1 VYRELLWIWRD
12 EAVSMR
18 WDEIR
23 ELWCDRQGHLR
34 RFSKESSMKKDMTSQ
49 QVETATLVRRVRRTW
64 LRQLLL
70 ILSVIGPGLITA
82 NVDNDATGITG
93 YSLAGAQYGYG
104 LLWAVV
110 LVTISLAVV
119 QEMAARMGVVTGK
132 GLADLIRERFG
143 VRITFWSMLLLLIAN
158 AATTVAEFAGVA
170 GAMDIFGV
178 SPFIAVP
185 VAAAVV
191 WFLVIRG
198 SYKYVERVLLALC
211 LVYVSYVASGFL
223 VHPDWAQVLHQT
235 LVPPIQ
241 FNQGYLLTLVAVIGT
256 TIAPWMQF
264 YQQSAIADKGIEV
277 KHLRY
282 EQLDTY
288 VGAFLTDFVAFFI
301 VICTGA
307 TLFVHHIQITE
318 AKDAAIALE
327 PLVGGNGRIAE
338 ILFGVGLLNASVMAA
353 SVLPLSTA
361 YSIAEAFGWERGV
374 GRTFK
379 EAPQFL
385 TLYTLIIVL
394 GAGITLFV
402 PADRLVFVLNL
413 PNVVGG
419 MLLPLI
425 LVLMILLCNDRRL
438 MGRYVNGPIYNYVA
452 WITTVVMTVL
462 SALIIWSFIF
472 PFP

>member
-1 VYRELLWIWRD
+1 MNK
-12 EAVSMR
+12 AFMT
-18 WDEIR
+18 
-23 ELWCDRQGHLR
+23 RQR
-34 RFSKESSMKKDMTSQ
+34 K
-49 QVETATLVRRVRRTW
+49 VRRVW
-64 LRQLLL
+64 MRQLLL
-70 ILSVIGPGLITA
+70 LLSVIGPGLITA

-119 QEMAARMGVVTGK
+119 QEMVARMGVVTGK
-132 GLADLIRERFG
+132 GLADLIREKFG

-158 AATTVAEFAGVA
+158 AATTVAEFAGIA

-185 VAAAVV
+185 VAAIVV
-191 WFLVIRG
+191 WVLVVRG
-198 SYKYVERVLLALC
+198 SYRYVERVLLVLC
-211 LVYVSYVASGFL
+211 LIYFSYVISGFL
-223 VHPDWAQVLHQT
+223 VHPNWGQVLHQT

-241 FNQGYLLTLVAVIGT
+241 LNQGYLLTLVAVIGT

-264 YQQSAIADKGIEV
+264 YQQSAIADKNIKV
-277 KHLRY
+277 AHLRY

-288 VGAFLTDFVAFFI
+288 IGTFLTDFVAFFI
-301 VICTGA
+301 VVCTGA
-307 TLFVHHIQITE
+307 TLFVHHIQINQ
-318 AKDAAIALE
+318 AKDAALALA
-327 PLVGGNGRIAE
+327 PLVRGNGQIAE
-338 ILFGVGLLNASVMAA
+338 ILFGIGLLNASLMAA

-374 GRTFK
+374 GRRFS

-385 TLYTLIIVL
+385 TLYTSIIVV

-425 LVLMILLCNDRRL
+425 LVLMMILCNDRRL
-438 MGRYVNGPIYNYVA
+438 MGRYANGRGKNVVA
-452 WITTVVMTVL
+452 GVTTIMMTVL
-462 SALIIWSFIF
+462 TLLIILTALF
-472 PFP
+472 PGLFGG

>member
-1 VYRELLWIWRD
+1 MNKVLLT
-12 EAVSMR
+12 
-18 WDEIR
+18 
-23 ELWCDRQGHLR
+23 RQR
-34 RFSKESSMKKDMTSQ
+34 K
-49 QVETATLVRRVRRTW
+49 VRRVW
-64 LRQLLL
+64 MRQLLIL
-70 ILSVIGPGLITA
+70 LSVIGPGLITA

-132 GLADLIRERFG
+132 GLADLIREKFG

-178 SPFIAVP
+178 SPYIAVP
-185 VAAAVV
+185 VAAVVV
-191 WFLVIRG
+191 WVLVVRG
-198 SYKYVERVLLALC
+198 SYRYVERILLVLC
-211 LVYVSYVASGFL
+211 LIYFTYVISGFL
-223 VHPDWAQVLHQT
+223 VHPNWGEVLHQT
-235 LVPPIQ
+235 LVPPIRL
-241 FNQGYLLTLVAVIGT
+241 NQGYLLTLVAVIGT

-264 YQQSAIADKGIEV
+264 YQQSAIADKHI
-277 KHLRY
+277 KIAHLRY
-282 EQLDTY
+282 EQIDTY
-288 VGAFLTDFVAFFI
+288 VGTFLTDFVAFFI

-307 TLFVHHIQITE
+307 TLFVHHIQINE
-318 AKDAAIALE
+318 AKDAALALA

-338 ILFGVGLLNASVMAA
+338 ILFGVGLLNASLMAA

-374 GRTFK
+374 GRNFK

-385 TLYTLIIVL
+385 ALYTFIIAV

-402 PADRLVFVLNL
+402 PKDRLVFVLNL

-425 LVLMILLCNDRRL
+425 LILMILLCNDRRL
-438 MGRYVNGPIYNYVA
+438 MGRYVNGRANNIVA
-452 WITTVVMTVL
+452 WITTIVMTVL
-462 SALIIWSFIF
+462 TLLIVVTTIF
-472 PFP
+472 PNLFSG

>member
-1 VYRELLWIWRD
+1 MNKVLLT
-12 EAVSMR
+12 
-18 WDEIR
+18 
-23 ELWCDRQGHLR
+23 RQR
-34 RFSKESSMKKDMTSQ
+34 K
-49 QVETATLVRRVRRTW
+49 VRRVW
-64 LRQLLL
+64 MRQLLIL
-70 ILSVIGPGLITA
+70 LSVIGPGLITA

-132 GLADLIRERFG
+132 GLADLIREKFG

-178 SPFIAVP
+178 SPYIAVP
-185 VAAAVV
+185 VAAVVV
-191 WFLVIRG
+191 WVLVVRG
-198 SYKYVERVLLALC
+198 SYRYVERILLVLC
-211 LVYVSYVASGFL
+211 LIYFTYVISGFL
-223 VHPDWAQVLHQT
+223 VHPNWGEVLHQT

-241 FNQGYLLTLVAVIGT
+241 LNQRYLLTLVAVIGT

-264 YQQSAIADKGIEV
+264 YQQSAIADKHI
-277 KHLRY
+277 KIAHLRY
-282 EQLDTY
+282 EQIDTY
-288 VGAFLTDFVAFFI
+288 LGAFLTDFVAFFI
-301 VICTGA
+301 VVCTGA
-307 TLFVHHIQITE
+307 TLFVHHIQINE
-318 AKDAAIALE
+318 AKDAALALA
-327 PLVGGNGRIAE
+327 PLVRGNGQIAE
-338 ILFGVGLLNASVMAA
+338 ILFGVGLLNASLMAA

-374 GRTFK
+374 GRNFK

-385 TLYTLIIVL
+385 ALYTFIIAV

-402 PADRLVFVLNL
+402 PKDRLVFVLNL

-425 LVLMILLCNDRRL
+425 LILMILLCNDRRL
-438 MGRYVNGPIYNYVA
+438 MGRYVNGRAYNIVA
-452 WITTVVMTVL
+452 WITAIVMTVL
-462 SALIIWSFIF
+462 TLLIIWTVITGR
-472 PFP
+472 

>member
-1 VYRELLWIWRD
+1 
-12 EAVSMR
+12 M
-18 WDEIR
+18 
-23 ELWCDRQGHLR
+23 
-34 RFSKESSMKKDMTSQ
+34 SKMNKTGTKDKISVTKHPR
-49 QVETATLVRRVRRTW
+49 VRRVW
-64 LRQLLL
+64 MRQLLVL
-70 ILSVIGPGLITA
+70 LSVIGPGLITA

-119 QEMAARMGVVTGK
+119 QEMVARMGVVTGK

-158 AATTVAEFAGVA
+158 IATTVAEFAGIA

-185 VAAAVV
+185 IAAILVG
-191 WFLVIRG
+191 FLVIRG
-198 SYKYVERVLLALC
+198 QYKYVERALLVLC
-211 LVYVSYVASGFL
+211 IIYVSYIVSGFL
-223 VHPDWAQVLHQT
+223 VHPDWTQIFQQT
-235 LVPPIQ
+235 IRPPLQ
-241 FNQGYLLTLVAVIGT
+241 LNQGYLITLISVIGT

-264 YQQSAIADKGIEV
+264 YQQSAIADKRIPIA
-277 KHLRY
+277 HLNY
-282 EQLDTY
+282 ERIDTY
-288 VGAFLTDFVAFFI
+288 VGAFITDFVAFFI
-301 VICTGA
+301 VVCTGA

-318 AKDAAIALE
+318 AKDAALALG
-327 PLVGGNGRIAE
+327 PLAGGNGQIAS
-338 ILFGVGLLNASVMAA
+338 ILFGVGLLNASFMAA

-361 YSIAEAFGWERGV
+361 YSISEAFGWERGV
-374 GRTFK
+374 GRAFK

-385 TLYTLIIVL
+385 ILYTLIIVI
-394 GAGITLFV
+394 GAGIVLFV
-402 PADRLVFVLNL
+402 PKNQLVFVLTL

-438 MGRYVNGPIYNYVA
+438 MGRFVNGPIFNVIA
-452 WITTVVMTVL
+452 WITTIVMTVL
-462 SALIIWSFIF
+462 TLLIILTTIF
-472 PFP
+472 PGL

>member
-1 VYRELLWIWRD
+1 
-12 EAVSMR
+12 
-18 WDEIR
+18 
-23 ELWCDRQGHLR
+23 
-34 RFSKESSMKKDMTSQ
+34 MKKSVYT
-49 QVETATLVRRVRRTW
+49 RRVRRVW
-64 LRQLLL
+64 IRQLLL

-82 NVDNDATGITG
+82 NVDNDATGIAG

-119 QEMAARMGVVTGK
+119 QEMAARMGVATGQ

-158 AATTVAEFAGVA
+158 TATTVAEFAGIA

-185 VAAAVV
+185 VAAVVV
-191 WFLVIRG
+191 WFLVVRG
-198 SYKYVERVLLALC
+198 SYRYVERILLVMC

-223 VHPDWAQVLHQT
+223 VHPDWTQVFHQT
-235 LVPPIQ
+235 IFPPLQ
-241 FNQGYLLTLVAVIGT
+241 FNQGYLLTFVAVIGT

-264 YQQSAIADKGIEV
+264 YQQSAIADKQISV

-288 VGAFLTDFVAFFI
+288 FGAFLTDFIAFFI

-307 TLFVHHIQITE
+307 TLFVHHIQINE
-318 AKDAAIALE
+318 AKDAALALE
-327 PLVGGNGRIAE
+327 PLVGGNGHIAA
-338 ILFGVGLLNASVMAA
+338 ILFGVGLLNASLMAA

-374 GRTFK
+374 GRNFK

-385 TLYTLIIVL
+385 ALYTFIIAV

-402 PADRLVFVLNL
+402 PKDRLVFVLNL

-425 LVLMILLCNDRRL
+425 LILMILLCNDRRL
-438 MGRYVNGPIYNYVA
+438 MGRYVNGRANNIVA
-452 WITTVVMTVL
+452 WITTIVMTVL
-462 SALIIWSFIF
+462 TFLIVVTTIF
-472 PFP
+472 PNLFSG

>member
-1 VYRELLWIWRD
+1 MNKVLLT
-12 EAVSMR
+12 
-18 WDEIR
+18 
-23 ELWCDRQGHLR
+23 RQR
-34 RFSKESSMKKDMTSQ
+34 K
-49 QVETATLVRRVRRTW
+49 VRRVW
-64 LRQLLL
+64 MRQLLIL
-70 ILSVIGPGLITA
+70 LSVIGPGLITA

-132 GLADLIRERFG
+132 GLADLIREKFG

-178 SPFIAVP
+178 SPYIAVP
-185 VAAAVV
+185 VAAVVV
-191 WFLVIRG
+191 WVLVVRG
-198 SYKYVERVLLALC
+198 SYRYVERILLALC
-211 LVYVSYVASGFL
+211 LIYFTYVISGFL
-223 VHPDWAQVLHQT
+223 VHPNWGEVLHQT
-235 LVPPIQ
+235 LVPPLRL
-241 FNQGYLLTLVAVIGT
+241 NQGYLLTLVAVIGT

-264 YQQSAIADKGIEV
+264 YQQSAIADKHI
-277 KHLRY
+277 KIAHLRY
-282 EQLDTY
+282 EQIDTY
-288 VGAFLTDFVAFFI
+288 LGAFLTDFVAFFI

-307 TLFVHHIQITE
+307 TLFVHHIQINE
-318 AKDAAIALE
+318 AKDAALALA
-327 PLVGGNGRIAE
+327 PLVRGNGQIAE
-338 ILFGVGLLNASVMAA
+338 ILFGVGLLNASLMAA

-374 GRTFK
+374 GRNFK

-385 TLYTLIIVL
+385 ALYTFIIAV

-402 PADRLVFVLNL
+402 PKDRLVFVLNL

-425 LVLMILLCNDRRL
+425 LILMILLCNDRRL
-438 MGRYVNGPIYNYVA
+438 MGRYVNGRAYNIVA
-452 WITTVVMTVL
+452 WITAIVMTVL
-462 SALIIWSFIF
+462 TFLIVVTTIF
-472 PFP
+472 PNLFSG

>member
-1 VYRELLWIWRD
+1 MNKV
-12 EAVSMR
+12 AMT
-18 WDEIR
+18 
-23 ELWCDRQGHLR
+23 RQ
-34 RFSKESSMKKDMTSQ
+34 KQ
-49 QVETATLVRRVRRTW
+49 VRRVW
-64 LRQLLL
+64 VRQLML

-82 NVDNDATGITG
+82 NVDNDATGIAG

-119 QEMAARMGVVTGK
+119 QEMVARMGVITGK
-132 GLADLIRERFG
+132 GLADLIREKFG

-158 AATTVAEFAGVA
+158 TATTVAEFAGVA

-178 SPFIAVP
+178 SPYIAVP
-185 VAAAVV
+185 VAAVLV
-191 WFLVIRG
+191 WVLVIRG
-198 SYKYVERVLLALC
+198 NYKYVERVLLALC
-211 LVYVSYVASGFL
+211 LIYLTYVISGFL
-223 VHPDWAQVLHQT
+223 VHPDWGDVLHKT

-241 FNQGYLLTLVAVIGT
+241 LNQGYLLTFVAVIGT

-264 YQQSAIADKGIEV
+264 YQQSAIADKHIAI
-277 KHLRY
+277 KHLNY
-282 EQLDTY
+282 ERLDTY
-288 VGAFLTDFVAFFI
+288 VGAFITDFVAFFI
-301 VICTGA
+301 VVSTGA
-307 TLFVHHIQITE
+307 TLFIHHIPINQ
-318 AKDAAIALE
+318 ASDAAAALG
-327 PLVGGNGRIAE
+327 PLAGNYAK
-338 ILFGVGLLNASVMAA
+338 ILFGIGLLNASLMAA

-374 GRTFK
+374 GRTWK

-385 TLYTLIIVL
+385 SLYTFIIVV

-425 LVLMILLCNDRRL
+425 LILMIILCNDRRL
-438 MGRYVNGPIYNYVA
+438 LGPYVNGPIFNVIA
-452 WITTVVMTVL
+452 WFTTIVMSILTL
-462 SALIIWSFIF
+462 LIIVSTVF
-472 PFP
+472 PQVFGG